1 MEFKFLTALFGT
13 NSRPDI
19 TATVTKQ
26 EAAIPAKKNS
36 PSESLSTVQTSRF
49 GSDVEALLKKH
60 GNFTNGL
67 SIEET
72 LQELLKICPRKRA
85 RIDAYQGLVSYL
97 NSEYG
102 VRLIIKSRKTKN
114 GDLV

>member
-19 TATVTKQ
+19 IATVTKQ

-36 PSESLSTVQTSRF
+36 FSEALAQTSRF
-49 GSDVEALLKKH
+49 GSDVEALQKKH
-60 GNFTNGL
+60 GNFINGL

-72 LQELLKICPRKRA
+72 LQELLKICPRKRP

-102 VRLIIKSRKTKN
+102 VRLIIKSRKTKKEN
-114 GDLV
+114 LV